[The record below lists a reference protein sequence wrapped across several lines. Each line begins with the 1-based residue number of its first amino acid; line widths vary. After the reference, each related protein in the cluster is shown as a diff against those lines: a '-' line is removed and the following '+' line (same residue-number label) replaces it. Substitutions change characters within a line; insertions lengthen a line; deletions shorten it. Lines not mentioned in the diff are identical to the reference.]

1 MNNWWRRLRGALG
14 MGVIWAAGMAGVGGF
29 IELLDNILPGGLPG
43 ADAVD
48 MWPQTLM
55 IPGFLGGVIFSVVVM
70 IAAGRRRFDEL
81 SIPGFTA
88 MGVVGGLLLGAWGV
102 SGGLPAF
109 VLGLTAL
116 GGAIGAASSLTLARW
131 AAKRESLPAAAP
143 LPEAGLAEGG
153 APPQL
158 KGRDYR

>member
-1 MNNWWRRLRGALG
+1 MSNWWRRLRGAFG
-14 MGVIWAAGMAGVGGF
+14 MGLIWAAGMAGVGGF
-29 IELLDNILPGGLPG
+29 IELLDNVLPGGLPG

-109 VLGLTAL
+109 VLGVTAL
-116 GGAIGAASSLTLARW
+116 GGGIGAAASLTLARW
-131 AAKRESLPAAAP
+131 AATREAVQGAP
-143 LPEAGLAEGG
+143 LPEAGLGG
-153 APPQL
+153 GNAPPQL
-158 KGRDYR
+158 RGPDHR

>member
-1 MNNWWRRLRGALG
+1 
-14 MGVIWAAGMAGVGGF
+14 MGLIWAAGMAGVGGF

-109 VLGLTAL
+109 VLGVTAL
-116 GGAIGAASSLTLARW
+116 GGGIGAASSLTLARW
-131 AAKRESLPAAAP
+131 AAKRESLSAP
-143 LPEAGLAEGG
+143 LPEAGIAGG
-153 APPQL
+153 SAPPQL
-158 KGRDYR
+158 KGRDNR

>member
-1 MNNWWRRLRGALG
+1 MNNWWRRLRGAFG
-14 MGVIWAAGMAGVGGF
+14 MGLIWAAGMAGVGGF

-48 MWPQTLM
+48 MWPQELM

-88 MGVVGGLLLGAWGV
+88 MGVVGGLLLGVGV
-102 SGGLPAF
+102 FLEGCRSSSSESRRSGERSVLP
-109 VLGLTAL
+109 VH
-116 GGAIGAASSLTLARW
+116 
-131 AAKRESLPAAAP
+131 
-143 LPEAGLAEGG
+143 
-153 APPQL
+153 
-158 KGRDYR
+158 